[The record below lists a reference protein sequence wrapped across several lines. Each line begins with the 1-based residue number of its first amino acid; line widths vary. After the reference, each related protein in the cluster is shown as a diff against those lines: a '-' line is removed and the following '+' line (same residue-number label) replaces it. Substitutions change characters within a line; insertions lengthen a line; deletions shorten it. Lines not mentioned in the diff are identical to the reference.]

1 MGVTDV
7 NLLFCIVSDLPRVQD
22 EWEMTIERSAQ
33 FPFVVQFGLVSE
45 KATYTFFQSGLEMV

>member
-1 MGVTDV
+1 MTDV
-7 NLLFCIVSDLPRVQD
+7 NLLFCIVSELPRVQD